1 MRDASG
7 MIGRTEARAAS
18 FPPRPSLCVGDIKRV
33 HQREL
38 GRSILWRSITAH
50 SNDLCREIGAFG
62 GTGELHLLLDRCVG
76 QRARGTC
83 CPPFLLCFENRV
95 NGEWAEE
102 KEVLSSS
109 RYEVTRE
116 FVSLCSTHLKRIL
129 PHSESHTYLSS
140 AGEERKCLH
149 ERAT

>member
-1 MRDASG
+1 MQDASG

-33 HQREL
+33 HRKRT
-38 GRSILWRSITAH
+38 GTGSIYSIAKHPKHNCTLTQY
-50 SNDLCREIGAFG
+50 LCREIGAFG

-95 NGEWAEE
+95 NGEWAEG
-102 KEVLSSS
+102 KEVLIWS
-109 RYEVTRE
+109 RT
-116 FVSLCSTHLKRIL
+116 LT
-129 PHSESHTYLSS
+129 
-140 AGEERKCLH
+140 
-149 ERAT
+149 